1 MFINALA
8 SDLHLDVLDQDVTE
22 PVQPTETRGTRHGHC
37 GKLRAEVHAVNQ
49 ITIAGDGAGNF
60 LAEIGRTIDGLF
72 FDFHQRPDYTLSKRN
87 HSYFQTSYSER
98 RFLLPTTI

>member
-60 LAEIGRTIDGLF
+60 LAEIGRTIEGLLNR
-72 FDFHQRPDYTLSKRN
+72 FHREVSMSAINAAISLAFTRG
-87 HSYFQTSYSER
+87 R
-98 RFLLPTTI
+98 TIT